1 MIRRLFNLAAA
12 VSLLLCAGAAV
23 LWVRALVVSPR
34 VPPRPLPPRPLPP
47 PTVTV
52 TNENGVPTYT
62 HTVYAY
68 STVNFRRS
76 YAPFGTAVL
85 LTAVVPVWWLVSW
98 YRRRFR
104 SRGTSVCPVCGYD
117 LRATPDR
124 CPECGIAPSKLG
136 RGG

>member
-1 MIRRLFNLAAA
+1 MIRRLFTLAAA
-12 VSLLLCAGAAV
+12 ASLLLCAGAAV

-34 VPPRPLPPRPLPP
+34 VPPRPLPP

-52 TNENGVPTYT
+52 TNENGVTTINY
-62 HTVYAY
+62 HVSAY
-68 STVNFRRS
+68 SSVNFRRS
-76 YAPFGTAVL
+76 YAPFVTAVL

-104 SRGTSVCPVCGYD
+104 SRGASVCPMCGYD

-124 CPECGIAPSKLG
+124 CPECGTPVPKKAQATS
-136 RGG
+136 